1 MSSLQFKKSSNII
14 DLTPDSDCINI
25 IGQVDELQIM
35 ESKDISG
42 QSLIT
47 ASFIL
52 ADETASARVR
62 LQNNDEIRKLK
73 NGDILI
79 LKNGRVDVIGNK
91 LIIGNDI
98 WSKIMIISDKT
109 LENVNRSFNISEI
122 QYDIKSF

>member
-1 MSSLQFKKSSNII
+1 
-14 DLTPDSDCINI
+14 
-25 IGQVDELQIM
+25 M

-122 QYDIKSF
+122 QYDIKSFWFDEVLWVEDVLRMPNGKKNSCWLIYDL